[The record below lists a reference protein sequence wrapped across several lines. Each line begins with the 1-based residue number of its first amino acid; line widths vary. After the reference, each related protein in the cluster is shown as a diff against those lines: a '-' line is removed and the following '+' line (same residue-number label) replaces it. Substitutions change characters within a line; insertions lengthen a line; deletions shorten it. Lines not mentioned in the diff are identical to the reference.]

1 MAFFLVNFKCNQ
13 AKCKQDIERYLRS
26 KTKNVKE
33 HSWHWIISFQSFIL
47 KLTTFPM
54 PAVFIQYPNAK
65 EKRCI
70 PLYHFPSESH
80 PEAFLVWRNVSI
92 PQWLLIF
99 LISCNL
105 VKMEH
110 LWSIKASENCI
121 KTYDS
126 YRVWWVLVVFLP
138 QYSRV
143 ITHNSEKYSI
153 KGEKIRNVPKN
164 KIESPQESF
173 QNNNKKYC

>member
-1 MAFFLVNFKCNQ
+1 MALNDIISKFHPKIDYISNAWSFNSIPKSQRKMLHSFISFFLWKPTC
-13 AKCKQDIERYLRS
+13 S
-26 KTKNVKE
+26 
-33 HSWHWIISFQSFIL
+33 
-47 KLTTFPM
+47 
-54 PAVFIQYPNAK
+54 
-65 EKRCI
+65 
-70 PLYHFPSESH
+70 
-80 PEAFLVWRNVSI
+80 FLVWRNVSV

-110 LWSIKASENCI
+110 LRSIKALGNRI

-126 YRVWWVLVVFLP
+126 YRVWWVSVVFLP
-138 QYSRV
+138 RYSRV

-153 KGEKIRNVPKN
+153 KGEKIQNVPKN

>member
-1 MAFFLVNFKCNQ
+1 M
-13 AKCKQDIERYLRS
+13 
-26 KTKNVKE
+26 
-33 HSWHWIISFQSFIL
+33 ISFQSFIL
-47 KLTTFPM
+47 KSTTFQM
-54 PAVFIQYPNAK
+54 PEVLIQYPKAK

-70 PLYHFPSESH
+70 PLYHFSSESH
-80 PEAFLVWRNVSI
+80 PEGFLVWRNVSI
-92 PQWLLIF
+92 PQWLLMF

-110 LWSIKASENCI
+110 LRSIKALGNCI